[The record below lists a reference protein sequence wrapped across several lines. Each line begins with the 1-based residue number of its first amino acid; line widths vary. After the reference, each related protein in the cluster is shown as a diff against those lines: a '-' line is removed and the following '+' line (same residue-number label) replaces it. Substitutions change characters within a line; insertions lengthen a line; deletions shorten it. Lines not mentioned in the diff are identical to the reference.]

1 MGQFMSFEG
10 RMAKEKER
18 LKGHAYQNAMK
29 AIRKA
34 ALRPRGDADMSLPLT
49 HYYIN
54 SSHNTYLNGDQLTS
68 SSSPDAVSRVLRL
81 GCRVVELD
89 CYDVS
94 AYKYAKGKFE
104 ATVVVTHGGTLT
116 SKCKFKHMIAA
127 IRDNAFVTTDYPV
140 IVTLENHCKEEGQ
153 KLIAKMLHT
162 ILGSKL
168 YVPVDG
174 AKVGPEQLRGRIVIR
189 DKHKEEKVIEDVIN
203 MDSQDN
209 DDDYE
214 TIKARGGHL
223 KNKPQGKGKD
233 KAKMGSASPRVAA
246 VDASKT
252 RGDLKSAIEEKLKA
266 VDQGDQGFVQP
277 EKIDSLFKLIYVR
290 NVKTHHFRDVKDP
303 LPSATGAEPFVGS
316 SSWSERKHAKLAGLR
331 SSKKKRAGSA
341 GGQRK
346 SVLEACGLQAAAASP
361 AKAPEHDDGD
371 ADRDD
376 AAVALPEDEH
386 QGALMAWTQTSL
398 ARIYPAGFRIESSN
412 YDPSDAWATGCQV
425 VALNMQVKGEDNPL
439 WTNHGKFLANGGAG
453 YVRKP
458 SWMMRKDFTFLN
470 TYFEALR
477 TQSLPTK
484 AHLSVQLT
492 SAEGWTE
499 GWGLESA
506 PDVYCIVSVA
516 GGPPQ
521 DKQHHKSKTIDNSKS
536 PVWNETATF
545 DLACPELAVVTL
557 EFWDDDDLSGD
568 DYLGHVSLPLSE
580 VITGEQLVIPLLGNA
595 LTLWSLGGQPTVKV
609 RFDVSGDLG
618 DGSRDAAPARDAALS
633 ADDIK
638 PAISYDNANQ
648 VSCVDN
654 TC

>member
-94 AYKYAKGKFE
+94 DYKYAKGKFE

-174 AKVGPEQLRGRIVIR
+174 AK
-189 DKHKEEKVIEDVIN
+189 
-203 MDSQDN
+203 
-209 DDDYE
+209 
-214 TIKARGGHL
+214 
-223 KNKPQGKGKD
+223 
-233 KAKMGSASPRVAA
+233 
-246 VDASKT
+246 T

-266 VDQGDQGFVQP
+266 VDQGDMGFAQP

-331 SSKKKRAGSA
+331 SSKKKRAGSG

-371 ADRDD
+371 PDHDD
-376 AAVALPEDEH
+376 AA
-386 QGALMAWTQTSL
+386 
-398 ARIYPAGFRIESSN
+398 
-412 YDPSDAWATGCQV
+412 V

-458 SWMMRKDFTFLN
+458 SWMMRDFTFLN
-470 TYFEALR
+470 TYEALR

-618 DGSRDAAPARDAALS
+618 DGSRTPRPRDAALS